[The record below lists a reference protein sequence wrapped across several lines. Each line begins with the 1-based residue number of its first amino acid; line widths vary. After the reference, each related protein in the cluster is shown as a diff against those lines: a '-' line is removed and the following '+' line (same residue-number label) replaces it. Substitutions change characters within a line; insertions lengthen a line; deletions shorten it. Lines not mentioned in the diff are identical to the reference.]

1 LGNRNGTQVLQ
12 VMEAAFI
19 LELLAGVFFA
29 IAAVPLLRLAGDSRS

>member
-19 LELLAGVFFA
+19 LELLAGVFFV
-29 IAAVPLLRLAGDSRS
+29 IAAAR